1 MITLKT
7 VMRANAASCIIF
19 ALIFLLNPA
28 ATAALLGG
36 EIPAP
41 DLVFLILGAVLMF
54 NGLHLIW
61 VSSNPM
67 PNKLWVLYF
76 SFGDFLWVIAT
87 AVLLILGIW
96 ITTGI
101 GVIASMVVA
110 IVVGTFGVLQMMK
123 RKAMGCC

>member
-28 ATAALLGG
+28 ATAAFLGG

-54 NGLHLIW
+54 NGLHLVWI
-61 VSSNPM
+61 SSNPM

-87 AVLLILGIW
+87 AVLLFSGIW
-96 ITTGI
+96 LTTEI
-101 GVIASMVVA
+101 GMIASILVA
-110 IVVGTFGVLQMMK
+110 AVVGVFGVLQMIE
-123 RKAMGCC
+123 RKKMGQC

>member
-28 ATAALLGG
+28 ATAAFLGG

-54 NGLHLIW
+54 NGLHLVWI
-61 VSSNPM
+61 SSNPM

-87 AVLLILGIW
+87 AVLLFSGIW

-101 GVIASMVVA
+101 GMIASILVA
-110 IVVGTFGVLQMMK
+110 AVVGIFGVLQMIE
-123 RKAMGCC
+123 RKKMGHC